1 MKHLII
7 ASVLAFTSF
16 SVFSQSGN
24 LVNSV
29 NCTVPPGWSS
39 CTATCWFSDCC
50 IVFNP
55 RTSEAA
61 CSCFFGV
68 ARCASGP
75 MGQAFNSNGATGN
88 DATVKF
94 AFDRFSE
101 AISYLRSQKIATAS
115 LETALSS
122 FQSHYTLS
130 TSMTL
135 VTVSDY
141 NNFVQQYQQFID
153 GLTADQ
159 KNILA
164 GYIKSKG

>member
-1 MKHLII
+1 
-7 ASVLAFTSF
+7 
-16 SVFSQSGN
+16 
-24 LVNSV
+24 
-29 NCTVPPGWSS
+29 
-39 CTATCWFSDCC
+39 
-50 IVFNP
+50 
-55 RTSEAA
+55 
-61 CSCFFGV
+61 
-68 ARCASGP
+68 

-141 NNFVQQYQQFID
+141 NNFVQRYQQFID